1 MNREEFIGVRNTL
14 LELARGQ
21 LLENGS
27 KVVFE
32 ARSSKVLIYTNF
44 LFK

>member
-27 KVVFE
+27 KVALETRRF
-32 ARSSKVLIYTNF
+32 KVLIYTNF

>member
-27 KVVFE
+27 KVAFE
-32 ARSSKVLIYTNF
+32 TRSSEVLIYTNF
-44 LFK
+44 FFK